1 MQMEKA
7 YNPGAIE
14 ERWYQRWEEAGI
26 FAPAG
31 EGESYSITI
40 PPPNVTGIL
49 HMGHALDLTLQ
60 DIPIRFQ
67 RMMGRRTLWLPGT
80 DHAGIATQN
89 VVERA
94 LEEEGKSRESLGRE
108 EFVRKVWDWVQE
120 YGGSITQQIRRMG
133 LSVDWSRERFT
144 MDEVLSTAVTNVFI
158 HLYKK
163 GLIYKGHYIVNW
175 CPRCHTAISNEEV
188 KHLEHEGHL
197 WHIRYPGAEGD
208 EGVVVATTRPETMLG
223 DAAVAVHP
231 DDGRY
236 TDLIGTRVIL
246 PLLNREIPV
255 IADEAVDSEFGTG
268 AVKVTPALAFLEDLG
283 LHHIHL
289 VLAFREDRKDR
300 GILSGRK
307 GRDVLSGL
315 CILAVQGNHALP

>member
-1 MQMEKA
+1 MEKA

-197 WHIRYPGAEGD
+197 
-208 EGVVVATTRPETMLG
+208 
-223 DAAVAVHP
+223 
-231 DDGRY
+231 
-236 TDLIGTRVIL
+236 
-246 PLLNREIPV
+246 
-255 IADEAVDSEFGTG
+255 
-268 AVKVTPALAFLEDLG
+268 
-283 LHHIHL
+283 
-289 VLAFREDRKDR
+289 
-300 GILSGRK
+300 
-307 GRDVLSGL
+307 
-315 CILAVQGNHALP
+315 